1 MKWRRWATALFALAV
16 FVDVTA
22 VEPFRD
28 FRNKQG
34 QVTNA
39 RLIGYRNSISRGEE
53 VAIQTRDGKT
63 HVLSL
68 FILSLQDQLYVR
80 EAAKRGNLMPQST
93 TPAPAPVAPR
103 PGTPAPPPGQIAP
116 PSVAPVATG
125 PATVDFTKHV
135 LPIFNER
142 CSDCHKA
149 PFEKNNRTIK
159 PKAGL
164 RLDTFEFTMKGST
177 DGKIVTPG
185 KPENSVLYELVS
197 LEPDDDDIMPPKGDP
212 LTAQQIEIIRK
223 WIAEGARSSV
233 TAAAPVGPVGPN
245 PNAPGS
251 KVSPLDKLAAS
262 ANVRPLGP
270 DAIAI
275 ASKNGAM
282 VTPLAHN
289 HPFVRIEF
297 VSIAGSITDSE
308 LGRIIPTVRFN
319 LTQLDLS
326 KTKVT
331 DKGMLNVGKCR
342 NLTHLNL
349 RQTQI
354 GDDGLAGLRNLENL
368 WYLNLLNTKVTN
380 RGLSTLAE
388 MKNLKEI
395 YLWQSSV
402 TLSGVQELRGALP
415 NTKIVF

>member
-1 MKWRRWATALFALAV
+1 MKRARKATALLALAV
-16 FVDVTA
+16 IASVAMA

-28 FRNKQG
+28 FSSNRG
-34 QVTNA
+34 QVLNA
-39 RLIGYRNSISRGEE
+39 RLIGVKGDQ

-63 HVLSL
+63 HVLSV
-68 FILSLQDQLYVR
+68 FKLSLPDQIYVR
-80 EAAKRGNLMPQST
+80 QAAQRGNLMPKPT
-93 TPAPAPVAPR
+93 TPATPTPVTPR
-103 PGTPAPPPGQIAP
+103 PGQTNPTPNPNPTQP
-116 PSVAPVATG
+116 VAPVATG

-135 LPIFNER
+135 LPIFNES
-142 CSDCHKA
+142 CNDCHKA

-164 RLDTFEFTMKGST
+164 RLDTFEATMKGST
-177 DGKIVTPG
+177 DGRIVTPG
-185 KPENSVLYELVS
+185 KPEDSVLYELIS

-223 WIAEGARSSV
+223 WISEGTRSSI

-251 KVSPLDKLAAS
+251 KVSPLDNLAAS

-270 DAIAI
+270 DAISI
-275 ASKNGAM
+275 ASKNGAQ
-282 VTPLAHN
+282 VTPLSEN

-297 VSIAGSITDSE
+297 VSIAGSISDSE
-308 LGRIIPTVRFN
+308 IGRIIPTVRFN
-319 LTQLDLS
+319 LAQLDLS

-354 GDDGLAGLRNLENL
+354 GDDGLSGLRNLENL

>member
-1 MKWRRWATALFALAV
+1 
-16 FVDVTA
+16 
-22 VEPFRD
+22 
-28 FRNKQG
+28 
-34 QVTNA
+34 
-39 RLIGYRNSISRGEE
+39 
-53 VAIQTRDGKT
+53 
-63 HVLSL
+63 
-68 FILSLQDQLYVR
+68 
-80 EAAKRGNLMPQST
+80 
-93 TPAPAPVAPR
+93 
-103 PGTPAPPPGQIAP
+103 
-116 PSVAPVATG
+116 
-125 PATVDFTKHV
+125 
-135 LPIFNER
+135 
-142 CSDCHKA
+142 
-149 PFEKNNRTIK
+149 NRTIK

-164 RLDTFEFTMKGST
+164 RLDTFESTMKGST
-177 DGKIVTPG
+177 DGRIVSPG
-185 KPENSVLYELVS
+185 KPEDSVLYELIS

-212 LTAQQIEIIRK
+212 LTAEQIETIRK

-233 TAAAPVGPVGPN
+233 TAAASVGPIGPN

-251 KVSPLDKLAAS
+251 KVSPLDNLAAS

-270 DAIAI
+270 DTISI
-275 ASKNGAM
+275 ASKNGAQ
-282 VTPLAHN
+282 VTPLAQN

-308 LGRIIPTVRFN
+308 IGRIISTVRFN

-354 GDDGLAGLRNLENL
+354 GDDGLSGLRSLENL

-388 MKNLKEI
+388 IKSLKEI
-395 YLWQSSV
+395 YLWQSNV
-402 TLSGVQELRGALP
+402 TLSGVQELRAALP